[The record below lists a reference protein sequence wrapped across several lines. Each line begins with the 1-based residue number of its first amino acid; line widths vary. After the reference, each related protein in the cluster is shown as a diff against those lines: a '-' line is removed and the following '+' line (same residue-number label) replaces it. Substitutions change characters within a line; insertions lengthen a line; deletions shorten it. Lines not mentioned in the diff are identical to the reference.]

1 MGVLTDAAV
10 WGVVWAMFAAA
21 AGLSLAVAAKALW
34 RNLRDIEAL
43 ELNGG
48 YNALGAALDR

>member
-10 WGVVWAMFAAA
+10 WGVVWGMSAA
-21 AGLSLAVAAKALW
+21 AGGWSIAVATKAPW
-34 RNLRDIEAL
+34 RHLPDIQAL